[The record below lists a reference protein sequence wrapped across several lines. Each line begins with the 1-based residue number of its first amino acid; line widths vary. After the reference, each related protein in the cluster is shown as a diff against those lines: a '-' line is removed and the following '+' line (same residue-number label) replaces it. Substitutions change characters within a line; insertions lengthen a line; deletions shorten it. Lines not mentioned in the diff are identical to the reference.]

1 MHIKK
6 LLEII
11 DGTLPAIAAVEGDRI
26 GLQIHTGKED
36 ARIVLVTY
44 ELNEDVIAEAV
55 KLKCDCIISFHPL
68 IYSPLLEINNS
79 DRVGRLS
86 VEIIR
91 NSISLIII
99 HSNFDTYSE
108 GTSAIF
114 AKKLGLKVQDVLV
127 PNEHLDKYGM
137 GVIATPEEPLQPMQ
151 LVELVSEVCGSPARF
166 CYGSGKPIE
175 KIAIVGGSGSS
186 YLQNALD
193 SCCDV
198 FITAD
203 ISYHKFHQVDS
214 SMMLIDPGH
223 YEMEQFVSSKLASLI
238 KELDVNSEIESVYV
252 SGIHTNPVRYYPGT
266 SDYLETQMNYL
277 INNNNTV

>member
-26 GLQIHTGKED
+26 GLQIHAGKED
-36 ARIVLVTY
+36 ARIVLVAY

-68 IYSPLLEINNS
+68 IYTPLLEINNA

-86 VEIIR
+86 MEIIR
-91 NSISLIII
+91 NSISLIIV
-99 HSNFDTYSE
+99 HTNFDTYSE

-114 AKKLGLKVQDVLV
+114 AKKLGLNVKEFLV
-127 PNEHLDKYGM
+127 PNEYSENSGM
-137 GVIATPEEPLQPMQ
+137 GVIAIPDEPMKPME
-151 LVELVSEVCGSPARF
+151 LVELVSEICGSPVRF
-166 CYGSGKPIE
+166 CYGSGKPLE

-186 YLQNALD
+186 YLQNVVN
-193 SCCDV
+193 SGCDA

-203 ISYHKFHQVDS
+203 ISYHKFHQVNY

-223 YEMEQFVSSKLASLI
+223 YEMEQFVSLKMANLI
-238 KELDVNSEIESVYV
+238 KELDVNSEIESVHV
-252 SGIHTNPVRYYPGT
+252 SGAYTNPVRYYPGT
-266 SDYLETQMNYL
+266 YDYLETQMNYL
-277 INNNNTV
+277 IYNNKTV